1 MHVPAE
7 TPDLALARAALA
19 GDPAALRAIDQ
30 HFADVR
36 GALRGVV
43 PDHEIDELVQD
54 VRIKVVLDGKLASYT
69 GKGPLRAWLRV
80 ALLRAGLDR
89 RRAAVGSRVA
99 GSGANAVPLDDVA
112 WLAHAADADPA
123 LAAIRGTLGPVVRR
137 ALEGALAKLDA
148 RERLI
153 LRQHLVDGLPAP
165 ELAALHGVHRVTAFR
180 WLATIRQ
187 HLLDDVRATVARELS
202 IGGESLA
209 SLMRELRASAAPSV
223 ERLLIASEPR

>member
-30 HFADVR
+30 HLADVR

-43 PDHEIDELVQD
+43 PDHEIDELVQE
-54 VRIKVVLDGKLASYT
+54 VRIKVVVDRKLESYS

-89 RRAAVGSRVA
+89 RRRTAD
-99 GSGANAVPLDDVA
+99 VPLDDVA

-137 ALEGALAKLDA
+137 ALEAALGTLDA
-148 RERLI
+148 RDRLI

-165 ELAALHGVHRVTAFR
+165 DLAALHGVHRVTAFR
-180 WLATIRQ
+180 WLAAIRQ
-187 HLLDDVRATVARELS
+187 RVLTEVRGTVARELS
-202 IGGESLA
+202 LGGESLA
-209 SLMRELRASAAPSV
+209 SLMRELRTSAAPSV

>member
-1 MHVPAE
+1 MTVPAE
-7 TPDLALARAALA
+7 TPRCPEDLAVACAALA
-19 GDPAALRAIDQ
+19 GDHAALRAVDQ

-36 GALRGVV
+36 VALRGVV
-43 PDHEIDELVQD
+43 PDHEIDELVQE
-54 VRIKVVLDGKLASYT
+54 VRIKVVVDKKLESYT

-89 RRAAVGSRVA
+89 RRMA
-99 GSGANAVPLDDVA
+99 GGRADVPLDDVA
-112 WLAHAADADPA
+112 WLAHAADSDPA

-137 ALEGALAKLDA
+137 ALETALTKLDA

-165 ELAALHGVHRVTAFR
+165 ELASLHGVHRVTAFR
-180 WLATIRQ
+180 WLAAIRQ
-187 HLLDDVRATVARELS
+187 RVLHDVRATVARELS
-202 IGGESLA
+202 LGGESLA

>member
-1 MHVPAE
+1 MTVPAE
-7 TPDLALARAALA
+7 TPRCPEDVAVAHAALA
-19 GDPAALRAIDQ
+19 GDPAALRALDQ

-36 GALRGVV
+36 VALRGVV
-43 PDHEIDELVQD
+43 PDHEIDELVQE
-54 VRIKVVLDGKLASYT
+54 VRIKIVVDRKLESYT

-89 RRAAVGSRVA
+89 RRVA
-99 GSGANAVPLDDVA
+99 GSRANDVPLDDVA
-112 WLAHAADADPA
+112 WLAHAADGDPA
-123 LAAIRGTLGPVVRR
+123 LAAVRGTLGPVVRR
-137 ALEGALAKLDA
+137 ALEAALTRLDA

-153 LRQHLVDGLPAP
+153 LRQHLVDGLSAP
-165 ELAALHGVHRVTAFR
+165 DLASLHGVHRVTAFR

-187 HLLDDVRATVARELS
+187 RVLHDVRATVARELS

>member
-1 MHVPAE
+1 MTVPAE
-7 TPDLALARAALA
+7 TPRCAEDLAVAQAALL
-19 GDPAALRAIDQ
+19 GDPAALRVIDQ
-30 HFADVR
+30 HLADVR
-36 GALRGVV
+36 VALRGVV
-43 PDHEIDELVQD
+43 PDHEIDELLQE
-54 VRIKVVLDGKLASYT
+54 VRIKVSVGDGKPAALASYS

-89 RRAAVGSRVA
+89 RRRT
-99 GSGANAVPLDDVA
+99 NDVPLDDVA
-112 WLAHAADADPA
+112 WLAHAVDDDPA
-123 LAAIRGTLGPVVRR
+123 LAAIRGSLGPAVRR
-137 ALEGALAKLDA
+137 SLEVALGKLDA

-187 HLLDDVRATVARELS
+187 RVLDDVRATLARELS
-202 IGGESLA
+202 LGGESLA

-223 ERLLIASEPR
+223 ERLLIDAEPP